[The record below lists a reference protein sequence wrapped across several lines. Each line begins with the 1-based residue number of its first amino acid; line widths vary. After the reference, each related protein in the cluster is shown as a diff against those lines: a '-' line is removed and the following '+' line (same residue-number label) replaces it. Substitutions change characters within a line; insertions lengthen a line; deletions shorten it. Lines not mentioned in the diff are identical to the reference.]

1 MDKDSHTDFG
11 SPRQVP
17 QLESFVE
24 EIRTLAKTAEG
35 NSLDLLMILRTLEQL
50 HQEIREQLFLA
61 SLPENRQQLY
71 HLLREIESQGGWPY
85 IPRSS
90 LKVLMQKLQLS
101 APEQKNNEE

>member
-1 MDKDSHTDFG
+1 MDKDSHTDVG
-11 SPRQVP
+11 SPRQVL
-17 QLESFVE
+17 QLQSFVE

-35 NSLDLLMILRTLEQL
+35 NSLDLLMILRTLEHL
-50 HQEIREQLFLA
+50 HQEIRDDLFQA

-90 LKVLMQKLQLS
+90 LKVLMKKLQLS
-101 APEQKNNEE
+101 PPEPPKNEE

>member
-1 MDKDSHTDFG
+1 MDKDSHTDFS

-17 QLESFVE
+17 QLQSFVE

-35 NSLDLLMILRTLEQL
+35 NSLDLLMILRTLEHL
-50 HQEIREQLFLA
+50 HQEIRDDLFQA

-90 LKVLMQKLQLS
+90 LKVLMKKLQLS
-101 APEQKNNEE
+101 APEPPSNKE